1 MSIGGRM
8 AAIAAE
14 ARIETEEPEDLIMD
28 AIVVADSVAGSAKS
42 GKSEG
47 DNVAPVA
54 ASRLLG

>member
-8 AAIAAE
+8 EAIAAE
-14 ARIETEEPEDLIMD
+14 ARIEREKPEDLIMN

-47 DNVAPVA
+47 DNVAWRTRA
-54 ASRLLG
+54 GLLG

>member
-1 MSIGGRM
+1 ME
-8 AAIAAE
+8 AIAAE
-14 ARIETEEPEDLIMD
+14 ARIEREEPGDLIMG

-54 ASRLLG
+54 PSRLLG